1 MRFFVFLQSGVSTFV
16 ATTLLFAN
24 GLHASEQATD
34 DLAQSS
40 SIVGKLPDII
50 NTTVPE
56 WALQSY
62 GDDMLFTVKREGK
75 AIGTHS
81 VKFSSDGD
89 AFLVDTE
96 TRLKVKFLFF
106 TAYRFEYTAQEIWQN
121 GEVRQVFADT
131 NNNGKDLSYEMTFD
145 GGQVAIKEGEAN
157 NVFQLE
163 PNTYPSNHWHPR
175 VLGADVIINT
185 LSGIPNQVEITPRD
199 WELVQTGQGERRAQR
214 YEYSGE
220 LADVSSWYDET
231 GRWVAL
237 EFKGDDGSTITYECV
252 RCGAL

>member
-1 MRFFVFLQSGVSTFV
+1 MLLKSVIAAFLASSMVLSCGSQASDQSAGDPAESSSLV
-16 ATTLLFAN
+16 AT
-24 GLHASEQATD
+24 
-34 DLAQSS
+34 
-40 SIVGKLPDII
+40 LPSVM
-50 NTTVPE
+50 NMSVPE

-81 VKFSSDGD
+81 VKFRRDGD
-89 AFLVDTE
+89 AFVVDTE

-106 TAYRFEYTAQEIWQN
+106 TAYKFEYTAQEIWQN

-131 NNNGKDLSYEMTFD
+131 NNNGEDLVYEMTFNA
-145 GGQVAIKEGEAN
+145 GQVTIKEGDAN
-157 NVFQLE
+157 KVFQLE

-185 LSGIPNQVEITPRD
+185 LSGIPNQVEITPKD
-199 WELVQTGQGERRAQR
+199 WELVQTAQDERRAQR

-220 LADVSSWYDET
+220 LANVSSWYDEA

>member
-1 MRFFVFLQSGVSTFV
+1 MLVQIVVSTFLASAMV
-16 ATTLLFAN
+16 FAD
-24 GLHASEQATD
+24 GSQA
-34 DLAQSS
+34 AESPAGEGAASS
-40 SIVGKLPDII
+40 SLVGNLPSVI
-50 NTTVPE
+50 NTSVPE
-56 WALQSY
+56 WAVQSY

-75 AIGTHS
+75 PIGSHS
-81 VKFSSDGD
+81 VKFRQEGG
-89 AFLVDTE
+89 AFVVDTE

-106 TAYRFEYTAQEIWQN
+106 TAYKFEYTAQEVWQN

-131 NNNGKDLSYEMTFD
+131 NNNGEDLSYEMTFD
-145 GGQVAIKEGEAN
+145 AGQVTIKDGGVN

-199 WELVQTGQGERRAQR
+199 WELVQTGKGERRAQR

-220 LADVSSWYDET
+220 LANVSSWYDEA